1 MNRET
6 VEYTLFT
13 RPERCYIVFLVS
25 FGGWFSTLSSFIY
38 YPAIAAIA
46 HDLEVSIS
54 KINLTVTSYMVMST
68 IAPAFVGDAA
78 DILGRR
84 TLYIITIGLYVA
96 SNAALAKARSFP
108 ALLGLRM
115 LQSATI
121 SGTVS
126 LKPCKYPTDRDRD
139 FLDRLRRHSRYS
151 LACRTWVLCRCPIF
165 WVGRSLQLTDHKLI
179 DDRIT
184 TAPSIGPVLGGALAF
199 TAGWRWIF
207 WFLCIASGCC
217 FAMMVSTLPE
227 TARNL
232 VGNGSVAPPLG
243 ARLPFK
249 RFMNHWNVPS
259 HCDGRRFPN
268 PLESL
273 WILYYKD
280 NLILIVGGSIL
291 YMVYCCIHAS
301 LATQF
306 IDFYGLNQWQAGL
319 IYLPFGAGC
328 TLSTVFSGKLIDKG
342 YKSIAL
348 LYGLPLDRT
357 TRGGRELFPFEKAR
371 LRCIWIPIT
380 TATVSVSGF
389 GWVLDKRTVKS
400 VLTWPARAVLTF
412 RQHISIPLVF
422 QFIAGVSIQTCFNV
436 GRATRPNDV
445 AVLPVRFTT
454 LCSSIS
460 TTASQL
466 RLRLRTTLCV
476 AHLPHLW

>member
-1 MNRET
+1 
-6 VEYTLFT
+6 
-13 RPERCYIVFLVS
+13 
-25 FGGWFSTLSSFIY
+25 
-38 YPAIAAIA
+38 
-46 HDLEVSIS
+46 
-54 KINLTVTSYMVMST
+54 MST

-115 LQSATI
+115 LQSARTFSI
-121 SGTVS
+121 AYGVIADIASPAGRGSYVS
-126 LKPCKYPTDRDRD
+126 ALS
-139 FLDRLRRHSRYS
+139 F
-151 LACRTWVLCRCPIF
+151 
-165 WVGRSLQLTDHKLI
+165 G
-179 DDRIT
+179 IT

-243 ARLPFK
+243 ARLPFD

-273 WILYYKD
+273 WILHYKD

-389 GWVLDKRTVKS
+389 GWVLDKKT
-400 VLTWPARAVLTF
+400 
-412 RQHISIPLVF
+412 HISIPLVF
-422 QFIAGVSIQTCFNV
+422 QFIAGVSIQTCFNIYNTLLVDINHRKPAAAQASNNLVRCTLAALMVALLQPMIDHIGV
-436 GRATRPNDV
+436 GWT
-445 AVLPVRFTT
+445 FTIMGAMC
-454 LCSSIS
+454 LIS
-460 TTASQL
+460 TLLFVVEYCSGMAWRGERNLLAAPERHQL
-466 RLRLRTTLCV
+466 ESN
-476 AHLPHLW
+476 